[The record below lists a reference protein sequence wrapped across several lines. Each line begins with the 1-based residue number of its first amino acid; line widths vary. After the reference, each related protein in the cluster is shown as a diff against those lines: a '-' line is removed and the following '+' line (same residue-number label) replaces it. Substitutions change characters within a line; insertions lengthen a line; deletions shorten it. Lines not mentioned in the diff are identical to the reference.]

1 MILPDYDSPDEHAQL
16 PLSSWDNIRSNELV
30 FPASAF
36 IAGPVLPSTPII
48 YGNGTMLS
56 DIGEVTEVESV
67 VGGPRRVSSHMSNLS
82 DHIPLKSSPTMG
94 GTRIKRRSQI
104 LSHGRRASIE
114 SNSTVTT
121 LDQNGHF
128 ADFDDVGSVEDV
140 NFQGDDEESMA
151 SEYVEGTPAQE
162 PETRSGMRPVNE
174 DRFSTNSLSEK
185 AEQILANAKQRLT
198 ASSLLR

>member
-1 MILPDYDSPDEHAQL
+1 MILPDYDYPDEHSDL
-16 PLSSWDNIRSNELV
+16 PLSSWDNIRSTEME

-67 VGGPRRVSSHMSNLS
+67 VGGPRRVPSHMSNHS
-82 DHIPLKSSPTMG
+82 DHIPLRSSPTMG
-94 GTRIKRRSQI
+94 GTRIKRRSQV

-114 SNSTVTT
+114 STSTVTT
-121 LDQNGHF
+121 MDHNGHF

-151 SEYVEGTPAQE
+151 SEYVEGTPAHE

-198 ASSLLR
+198 ASTLLS